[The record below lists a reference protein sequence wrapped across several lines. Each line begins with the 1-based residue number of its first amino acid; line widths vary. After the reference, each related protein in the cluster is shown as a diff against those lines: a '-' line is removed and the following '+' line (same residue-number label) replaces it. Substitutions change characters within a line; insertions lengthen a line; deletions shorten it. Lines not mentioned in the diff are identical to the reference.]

1 MRKTKLASLFLA
13 IVLIM
18 SCFACLPVTAAGY
31 GTSFDNYHIY
41 STAEPQKEFPLTMEA
56 TIYFPS
62 GTDPTVDSGVILSNY
77 KDEKTSSFCL
87 EIKKGGIPVL
97 TLLDNFK
104 NTYTYVFSNVN
115 VDTGKVL
122 HRAIAM
128 DTTASTITCYINGE
142 VAQTLKQRIP
152 SPLTDTLKSITCI
165 GGDNRLESAKAIS
178 TYNDHYFQGKM
189 QNVAMYSDTRTA
201 DEIKKDYTGKS
212 YDTDNLIGF
221 YEITD
226 NAEKFSD
233 KNGKGPDFNMRYSW
247 AVNPPEVENYDF
259 SFAVVGDTQILVRDT
274 PEKFEDMYDWIINN
288 IESKKIE
295 YVIGLGDITDKDSNI
310 EWGKAREQI
319 MRLNNVVPYTI
330 VRGNHDSKSKYTNYF
345 KYKEFGEVTS
355 DGSFDE
361 TMLNTYK
368 KFEIQ
373 GNKYMLLNL
382 DVGMDYTQ
390 KDADKVLAW
399 ANQIVAENA
408 DYNVI
413 ITTHIY
419 LDGKG
424 ELVKQS
430 ENPDR
435 YGFYGGEEIWD
446 KLVRKHANISMVL
459 SGHVDHDH
467 IGFSQKKGDN
477 GNTVTQIM
485 VDPQGVDGELGGL
498 GMVAMFYF
506 SNHGKQLDV
515 RYYSTAYDK
524 YFSPKSQIS
533 AKIDL
538 LDVEYIDE
546 TTGPDDTGIP
556 GTDDDNTSKGGFNAL
571 WLLLLI
577 PAIIA
582 IFVVI
587 YFVAT
592 MDTKPKEAKEEV
604 KNEEEKK
611 EEAPAE
617 DTRTDDKE

>member
-1 MRKTKLASLFLA
+1 MRKTKLAALFLA
-13 IVLIM
+13 VIMIM

-31 GTSFDNYHIY
+31 GTSFDNYHVY

-56 TIYFPS
+56 TIYFPA
-62 GTDPTVDSGVILSNY
+62 GTDPTLDSGVILSNY

-104 NTYTYVFSNVN
+104 QEYSYTFSKVN
-115 VDTGKVL
+115 VYTGKVL
-122 HRAIAM
+122 HLAIVL

-165 GGDNRLESAKAIS
+165 GGDNRLKAADPIS
-178 TYNDHYFQGKM
+178 KYNSYYFQGKM
-189 QNVAMYSDTRTA
+189 QSVAMYSDTRTA
-201 DEIKKDYTGKS
+201 DEIKSDYTSKS

-233 KNGKGPDFNMRYSW
+233 KNGKGPDFSMRYSW
-247 AVNPPEVENYDF
+247 AANPPEIEEYEYA
-259 SFAVVGDTQILVRDT
+259 FAVVGDTQILVRDT
-274 PEKFEDMYDWIINN
+274 PDKFENMYDWIINN
-288 IESKKIE
+288 VESKKIE
-295 YVIGLGDITDKDSNI
+295 YVIGLGDITDQDSNK

-319 MRLNNVVPYTI
+319 MRLNDVVPYTI

-345 KYKEFGEVTS
+345 KYKEFGAVTS

-368 KFEIQ
+368 KFEIG

-382 DVGMDYTQ
+382 DVGMDYKQ
-390 KDADKVLAW
+390 ADADKVLEW
-399 ANQIVAENA
+399 ANQLVAENA

-430 ENPDR
+430 ENPER

-446 KLVRKHANISMVL
+446 KLVRKHANICMVL

-467 IGFSQKKGDN
+467 IGFSQKVGDN
-477 GNTVTQIM
+477 GNTVTQMM

-506 SNHGKQLDV
+506 SNHGRQLDV

-538 LDVEYIDE
+538 LDVEYPEDDPTVIDPAV
-546 TTGPDDTGIP
+546 TDDTK
-556 GTDDDNTSKGGFNAL
+556 DDKKGGFNPL

-592 MDTKPKEAKEEV
+592 MNTKPAEAKKE
-604 KNEEEKK
+604 EEEKK
-611 EEAPAE
+611 EESPSE
-617 DTRTDDKE
+617 EEKTDTKE